1 MTSLLSNLPLTGGK
15 AYTQRTI
22 KKGRET
28 GHWLSTIPSAVNGN
42 SLGNQEF
49 QDAARMRYAM
59 VPINLPEKCDGCGAK
74 FTLEHANSC
83 KHGGLI
89 IGRHDEIQRE
99 LSTIAA
105 MALRES
111 AVRAKPL
118 INPGTYA
125 SIKSNSDSNNVEV
138 SSEDRGDILVR
149 GLWAKQQ
156 DGIIDVRVTHT
167 DAPSYRDRE
176 PDKVL
181 QSQEREKK
189 KKYLNNCLQQRRT
202 FTPFVVSSDGL
213 LGREAKSLI
222 KQLSVLLTE
231 KWNKPYSVVCGI
243 ICSRISI
250 AIVRASHQCI
260 RGSRIP
266 ACSMSKQ
273 IQWEDGGGT
282 GLYRIYR

>member
-1 MTSLLSNLPLTGGK
+1 M
-15 AYTQRTI
+15 
-22 KKGRET
+22 
-28 GHWLSTIPSAVNGN
+28 
-42 SLGNQEF
+42 
-49 QDAARMRYAM
+49 
-59 VPINLPEKCDGCGAK
+59 
-74 FTLEHANSC
+74 
-83 KHGGLI
+83 
-89 IGRHDEIQRE
+89 
-99 LSTIAA
+99 
-105 MALRES
+105 
-111 AVRAKPL
+111 
-118 INPGTYA
+118 
-125 SIKSNSDSNNVEV
+125 
-138 SSEDRGDILVR
+138 
-149 GLWAKQQ
+149 KQQ
-156 DGIIDVRVTHT
+156 DGIIDVCVTHT

-181 QSQEREKK
+181 QSQEREK

-243 ICSRISI
+243 IRSRISI

-266 ACSMSKQ
+266 ARSMSKQ

>member
-1 MTSLLSNLPLTGGK
+1 M
-15 AYTQRTI
+15 
-22 KKGRET
+22 
-28 GHWLSTIPSAVNGN
+28 
-42 SLGNQEF
+42 
-49 QDAARMRYAM
+49 
-59 VPINLPEKCDGCGAK
+59 
-74 FTLEHANSC
+74 
-83 KHGGLI
+83 
-89 IGRHDEIQRE
+89 
-99 LSTIAA
+99 
-105 MALRES
+105 
-111 AVRAKPL
+111 
-118 INPGTYA
+118 
-125 SIKSNSDSNNVEV
+125 
-138 SSEDRGDILVR
+138 
-149 GLWAKQQ
+149 
-156 DGIIDVRVTHT
+156 
-167 DAPSYRDRE
+167 
-176 PDKVL
+176 L

-243 ICSRISI
+243 IRSRISI

-266 ACSMSKQ
+266 ARSMSKQ